1 MARTVIKEKQ
11 WSDYDI
17 GDPTAARQEEL
28 AAAVRRA
35 AKAANQRLLRLER
48 AGLTTGM
55 YAQAMY
61 DLVDRRRYREN
72 VKKLSLNQLRH
83 EYKIL
88 RNFLSA
94 KTSTIQG
101 RRDTIM
107 KRYSTAQ
114 EKGFSGTL
122 EEFEFAVTKYFADAV
137 ESLFSSN
144 VIYSS
149 ITSGETNI
157 IDEAVQKYSEDGKD
171 NRGAATLYY
180 LKRKKKT
187 NNA

>member
-1 MARTVIKEKQ
+1 MARGTIKEKQ
-11 WSDYDI
+11 WADYDI
-17 GDPTAARQEEL
+17 GDPTQVGQAEL
-28 AAAVRRA
+28 SEAVRRA

-48 AGLTTGM
+48 AGYTSGI

-61 DLVDRRRYREN
+61 DLVDRRRYKEN
-72 VKKLSLNQLRH
+72 TKNLSLNLLRH
-83 EYKIL
+83 EYRIL
-88 RNFLSA
+88 RSFLSA

-107 KRYSTAQ
+107 KRYNTAQ
-114 EKGFSGTL
+114 EKGFSGTV
-122 EEFEFAVTKYFADAV
+122 EEFEFAVTKYFAASI
-137 ESLFSSN
+137 ESLFSSD

-157 IDEAVQKYSEDGKD
+157 IDEAVQKYGEDGKD

-180 LKRKKKT
+180 LKRKK
-187 NNA
+187 N

>member
-1 MARTVIKEKQ
+1 MARNPIKEKQ

-17 GDPTAARQEEL
+17 GDPTEAKQEEL
-28 AAAVRRA
+28 SAAVRRA

-48 AGLTTGM
+48 AGYTSGM

-61 DLVDRRRYREN
+61 DLVDRKRYKEN
-72 VKKLSLNQLRH
+72 VKNLTINQLRH

-107 KRYSTAQ
+107 KRYNKAQ

-122 EEFEFAVTKYFADAV
+122 EEFEFAVTKYFAEAV

-149 ITSGETNI
+149 ITAGETNI
-157 IDEAVQKYSEDGKD
+157 IDEAVERYGKDEKD

-180 LKRKKKT
+180 LKRKKKS

>member
-1 MARTVIKEKQ
+1 MARSVIKEKQ

-17 GDPTAARQEEL
+17 GDPTQAGQSEL

-48 AGLTTGM
+48 AGYTSGI

-61 DLVDRRRYREN
+61 DLVDRKRFKEN
-72 VKKLSLNQLRH
+72 TKKLSLNQLRH
-83 EYKIL
+83 EYRIL
-88 RNFLSA
+88 RSFLSA

-122 EEFEFAVTKYFADAV
+122 EEFEFTVTKYFADAV
-137 ESLFSSN
+137 ESLFSSD

-149 ITSGETNI
+149 ITSGDTDV
-157 IDEAVQKYSEDGKD
+157 IDEAVKKYGEEGKD

-180 LKRKKKT
+180 LKRKKK
-187 NNA
+187 